1 MLLYYLEQ
9 TQLNLAPGLHFRIQL
24 ILLLTKGNHAVP
36 AAVMAASAAALF
48 TFALGLFWRRMA
60 HSRNWAEGDCFD
72 KKKTIQNNFAQ
83 VASRSQNTQSAAKEY
98 YVFCIITP
106 LIL

>member
-72 KKKTIQNNFAQ
+72 KKKQYKTILHKWRVEVKTRKARQRNTTFFAL
-83 VASRSQNTQSAAKEY
+83 SLR
-98 YVFCIITP
+98 
-106 LIL
+106 